1 MQGNIAS
8 AEGAIAAG
16 CRFFAG
22 YPITPSSEV
31 AEQMARRLP
40 KVGGTFIQMEDEI
53 ASMAAVIGGAWTGV
67 RSMTATSGPGFSLMM
82 ENIGY
87 AAFTETPCVVVNIQ
101 RGGPS
106 TGQPT
111 LAAQGDMLQCRFG
124 SHGDYSTI
132 ALAPSSVQEMFDLTV
147 KAFNLADRFRAP
159 AFLMA
164 DEIIGHLRERV
175 EFPDT
180 VECIPPRP
188 IRKGMLPFEPEEDLV
203 PGFTPFGH
211 GHRVHVT
218 GLTHNEQGY
227 PASTDPDLHEKLVM
241 RLIEKVE
248 RARHEI
254 ADYDI
259 ENPDAE
265 VVFISYG
272 VPTRAVRQALLDAP
286 EGLYGHLNLRT
297 VWPFPENLLRK
308 FPNARVFLV
317 PELNMGQM
325 AREIVRHCDQPV
337 ISLPRLGGELHT
349 PQYLLD
355 RAEEYR

>member
-1 MQGNIAS
+1 
-8 AEGAIAAG
+8 
-16 CRFFAG
+16 
-22 YPITPSSEV
+22 
-31 AEQMARRLP
+31 
-40 KVGGTFIQMEDEI
+40 
-53 ASMAAVIGGAWTGV
+53 
-67 RSMTATSGPGFSLMM
+67 
-82 ENIGY
+82 
-87 AAFTETPCVVVNIQ
+87 
-101 RGGPS
+101 
-106 TGQPT
+106 
-111 LAAQGDMLQCRFG
+111 
-124 SHGDYSTI
+124 
-132 ALAPSSVQEMFDLTV
+132 
-147 KAFNLADRFRAP
+147 
-159 AFLMA
+159 
-164 DEIIGHLRERV
+164 
-175 EFPDT
+175 
-180 VECIPPRP
+180 
-188 IRKGMLPFEPEEDLV
+188 
-203 PGFTPFGH
+203 
-211 GHRVHVT
+211 
-218 GLTHNEQGY
+218 
-227 PASTDPDLHEKLVM
+227 M